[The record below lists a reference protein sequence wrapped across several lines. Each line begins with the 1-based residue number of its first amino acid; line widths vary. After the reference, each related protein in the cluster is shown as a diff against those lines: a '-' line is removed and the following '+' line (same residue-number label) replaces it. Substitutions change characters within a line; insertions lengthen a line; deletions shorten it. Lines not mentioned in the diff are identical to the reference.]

1 MSQPRREEPIMTIR
15 TISARPGYVGAE
27 IMNHGRYEMHIA
39 SFEALLTEYGSW
51 SLPKLKAELQK
62 LSDEQHGGGI
72 DYSDLRS
79 VLACLFIMGELSGMA
94 TN

>member
-1 MSQPRREEPIMTIR
+1 MTIR
-15 TISARPGYVGAE
+15 TLTAPLGHVGAE
-27 IMNHGRYEMHIA
+27 ITNHGQYQMHIA
-39 SFEALLTEYGSW
+39 SFEALLVEYGSW
-51 SLPKLKAELQK
+51 DLRKFKAELQR

-72 DYSDLRS
+72 DYSDLKS